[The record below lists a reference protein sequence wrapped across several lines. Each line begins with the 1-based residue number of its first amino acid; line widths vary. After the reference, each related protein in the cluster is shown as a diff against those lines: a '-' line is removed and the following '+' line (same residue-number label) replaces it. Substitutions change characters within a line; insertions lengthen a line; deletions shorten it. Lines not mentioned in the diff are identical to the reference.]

1 MKKKIAVI
9 GSSPIM
15 ILLAYSLLKN
25 NDVTIFEKNKIL
37 GGAWLTR
44 KILKDFNSN
53 IHTNVIVPLK
63 KKDENYIVK
72 INKILK
78 KLNVKIKKNK
88 LKYEQKKNIKLK
100 EIFEYDF
107 SNFYASFKK
116 KLNFCYEEAS
126 KIYCNHSK
134 VYINNKEFDI
144 VYLPYYSSI
153 KNILIKNKKIST
165 PYKLIKSKHLFLV
178 LKKNYFKGFFYNE
191 NFSKFFDRVQIIR
204 KKKYQIFI
212 ARISKNYKLNTIKF
226 LINKLH
232 DFKRNDILYKKINIY
247 ENSFRNKEDLKKL
260 IKIKR
265 KNIHVIDTSQ
275 FFESFKKYF
284 ILGGFNFEK

>member
-88 LKYEQKKNIKLK
+88 LKYEQKK
-100 EIFEYDF
+100 
-107 SNFYASFKK
+107 
-116 KLNFCYEEAS
+116 
-126 KIYCNHSK
+126 
-134 VYINNKEFDI
+134 
-144 VYLPYYSSI
+144 
-153 KNILIKNKKIST
+153 
-165 PYKLIKSKHLFLV
+165 
-178 LKKNYFKGFFYNE
+178 
-191 NFSKFFDRVQIIR
+191 
-204 KKKYQIFI
+204 KY
-212 ARISKNYKLNTIKF
+212 
-226 LINKLH
+226 
-232 DFKRNDILYKKINIY
+232 
-247 ENSFRNKEDLKKL
+247 
-260 IKIKR
+260 
-265 KNIHVIDTSQ
+265 
-275 FFESFKKYF
+275 
-284 ILGGFNFEK
+284 

>member
-78 KLNVKIKKNK
+78 KLNVKIKKTN
-88 LKYEQKKNIKLK
+88 
-100 EIFEYDF
+100 
-107 SNFYASFKK
+107 
-116 KLNFCYEEAS
+116 
-126 KIYCNHSK
+126 
-134 VYINNKEFDI
+134 
-144 VYLPYYSSI
+144 
-153 KNILIKNKKIST
+153 
-165 PYKLIKSKHLFLV
+165 
-178 LKKNYFKGFFYNE
+178 
-191 NFSKFFDRVQIIR
+191 
-204 KKKYQIFI
+204 
-212 ARISKNYKLNTIKF
+212 
-226 LINKLH
+226 
-232 DFKRNDILYKKINIY
+232 
-247 ENSFRNKEDLKKL
+247 
-260 IKIKR
+260 
-265 KNIHVIDTSQ
+265 
-275 FFESFKKYF
+275 
-284 ILGGFNFEK
+284 